1 MRELIVLEG
10 NEGRDD
16 DGGPGPQQ
24 AGELVDRGLAA
35 TGGQDGENVT
45 SAGRCGDRTLLPGPQ
60 PLEAQ
65 ARARQIANRA

>member
-1 MRELIVLEG
+1 MRGETTTV
-10 NEGRDD
+10 
-16 DGGPGPQQ
+16 GPGRSRP
-24 AGELVDRGLAA
+24 ELVDRGLAA